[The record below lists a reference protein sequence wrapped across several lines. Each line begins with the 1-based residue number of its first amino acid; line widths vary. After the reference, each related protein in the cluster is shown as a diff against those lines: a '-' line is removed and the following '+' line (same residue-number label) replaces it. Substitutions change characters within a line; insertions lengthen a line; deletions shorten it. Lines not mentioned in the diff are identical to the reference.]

1 MVNLLQPLLQLGSS
15 DKASLDQIWNVLV
28 RHAKTGVD
36 LLYRYQITYS
46 DHFVT
51 PLQLFC
57 LVHLCDALIRYDVQ
71 GETTGQATHFC
82 LRALGAAKTGYPVA
96 GPLQKMFRDA
106 LTEYQ
111 IPVSRELERVMGST
125 LRLGTEE
132 LIKVCTR
139 PTYRLPFSQLL
150 PNTKQDLSQQFV
162 EEWQRF
168 EGNRQRMPKERQ
180 KGMDIGAML
189 NA

>member
-15 DKASLDQIWNVLV
+15 DKASLDQIWDILF

-57 LVHLCDALIRYDVQ
+57 LVHLCDALIRYDGQ
-71 GETTGQATHFC
+71 DEATGQATDFC
-82 LRALGAAKTGYPVA
+82 LRALAEAKTGYPVA

-150 PNTKQDLSQQFV
+150 PNTKEDLSQQFV

-168 EGNRQRMPKERQ
+168 ERNKQRMSKERQ

>member
-15 DKASLDQIWNVLV
+15 DKASLDQIWSVLV
-28 RHAKTGVD
+28 QHARTGVD

-57 LVHLCDALIRYDVQ
+57 LVHLCDALVRYDRRS
-71 GETTGQATHFC
+71 EATEQAMHFC
-82 LRALGAAKTGYPVA
+82 LRALEEAKTGYPVA
-96 GPLQKMFRDA
+96 GPLQKMFRVA

-111 IPVSRELERVMGST
+111 ISVSRELERVMNST

-150 PNTKQDLSQQFV
+150 PNTKKDLSQQFV
-162 EEWQRF
+162 VEWQRF
-168 EGNRQRMPKERQ
+168 EDRQRMPKERQ
-180 KGMDIGAML
+180 TCMDIGAVL

>member
-28 RHAKTGVD
+28 RHAKTGVE

-57 LVHLCDALIRYDVQ
+57 LVHLCDALVRYDGQ
-71 GETTGQATHFC
+71 GEATGQATHFC
-82 LRALGAAKTGYPVA
+82 LRALEEAKTGYPVA
-96 GPLQKMFRDA
+96 GPLQKMFRTA

-111 IPVSRELERVMGST
+111 IPVSRELERMMSST
-125 LRLGTEE
+125 LRLGAEE

-150 PNTKQDLSQQFV
+150 QNTKKDLSQQFV

-168 EGNRQRMPKERQ
+168 EDNRQRIPKERQ
-180 KGMDIGAML
+180 NCMDIGAML
-189 NA
+189 NG